1 MARTSTKRGLQ
12 TFVAACPDPQ
22 SLPEFLECLYAAQ
35 LLRMRHPHMALKLLI
50 AQENADLARSAG
62 VFAEIEPLNGD
73 LSGRIQSLSP
83 DVVYIPSPDLRT
95 RLKLFFV
102 GALRITGA
110 SRLGRYFRFLEVRNK
125 KDLEKLKRHGLDL
138 LPETVGMSLAAP
150 GLSGKDSAVQGDL
163 VYLSLFDE
171 HNVSGSW
178 PVGHA
183 ARLSRLIAPQG
194 LRIVVP
200 LPENAFQRKIP
211 GVTSDA
217 RDYAGAVLYLKKH
230 GEQVLFISPQSIQQ
244 KAAWMQRASI
254 IVAPA
259 GPDAVLAGLLKQPV
273 ITLHDM
279 QSHRH
284 QGRADHSLKPSSPL
298 VADAGVLPFFSRLAD
313 SFDRH
318 LMPQVEEC
326 VENCPACTHLS
337 CVDTI
342 SPERVFEGIKRTLLP
357 Y

>member
-12 TFVAACPDPQ
+12 SFVAACPDPQ

-50 AQENADLARSAG
+50 AEENLELARSAD
-62 VFAEIEPLNGD
+62 VFSEIEVLHGD
-73 LSGRIQSLSP
+73 LSGRIQHLAP

-102 GALRITGA
+102 GAIRITGA

-125 KDLEKLKRHGLDL
+125 NDLEKLKRHGLDL
-138 LPETVGMSLAAP
+138 LPETVGMSLSAP
-150 GLSGKDSAVQGDL
+150 PLAPRHTVQGDL

-183 ARLSRLIAPQG
+183 ARLSRLIASQQ

-200 LPENAFQRKIP
+200 LPEQAFQRKIP
-211 GVTSDA
+211 GVAFDA
-217 RDYAGAVLYLKKH
+217 RDYAGAVQYLKKH
-230 GEQVLFISPQSIQQ
+230 GEQVIFVSPASIQE
-244 KAAWMQRASI
+244 KAAWMQRASV

-259 GPDAVLAGLLKQPV
+259 GPDAVLAGLLRQPV

-284 QGRADHSLKPSSPL
+284 QGRADHSLKPSSAL

-342 SPERVFEGIKRTLLP
+342 SPERVFDGIKRTLLP